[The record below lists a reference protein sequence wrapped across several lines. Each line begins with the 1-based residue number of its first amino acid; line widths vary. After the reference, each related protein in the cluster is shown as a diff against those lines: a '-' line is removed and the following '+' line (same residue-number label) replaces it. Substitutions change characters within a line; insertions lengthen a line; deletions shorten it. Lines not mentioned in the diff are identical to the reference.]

1 MWEEQRYQHMMFNE
15 QKPIT
20 IRLASQDDA
29 KQMAYLCE
37 QLGYPVSGEQLK
49 SRLATLLPHRD
60 HALFVAE
67 RPGEPLL
74 GWIHISRCLLLHTDP
89 EAQIGG
95 LVVDAGVRRS
105 GAGQRLLQAAEQWAR
120 KQGCWAIYLRSHVTR
135 TDAHQ
140 FYHTMGYETVT
151 SSVFR
156 KRL

>member
-1 MWEEQRYQHMMFNE
+1 MDHE

-29 KQMAYLCE
+29 QQIAHLCE
-37 QLGYPVSGEQLK
+37 QLGYPVSVELLK
-49 SRLATLLPHRD
+49 LRLATLLPQRD
-60 HALFVAE
+60 QVLFVAE
-67 RPGEPLL
+67 QPGEPLL
-74 GWIHISRCLLLHTDP
+74 GWVHIYRCLLVHTDP

-95 LVVDAGVRRS
+95 LVVDAGARRS
-105 GAGQRLLQAAEQWAR
+105 GAGRRLMQAAEQWAR
-120 KQGCWAIYLRSHVTR
+120 EQECWAIYVRSHMTR

>member
-1 MWEEQRYQHMMFNE
+1 MFNE
-15 QKPIT
+15 HRPVT

-29 KQMAYLCE
+29 KQIAHLCE
-37 QLGYPVSGEQLK
+37 QLGYPVSAQHLQQ
-49 SRLATLLPHRD
+49 RLANLLPQRN

-74 GWIHISRCLLLHTDP
+74 GWLHIYRCLLVHTDP

-95 LVVDAGVRRS
+95 LVVDAAVRRS
-105 GAGQRLLQAAEQWAR
+105 GAGHRLMQAAEQWAR
-120 KQGCWAIYLRSHVTR
+120 EQGCCAIYLRSHITR
-135 TDAHQ
+135 RDAHQ
-140 FYHTMGYETVT
+140 FYQKMGYETVT